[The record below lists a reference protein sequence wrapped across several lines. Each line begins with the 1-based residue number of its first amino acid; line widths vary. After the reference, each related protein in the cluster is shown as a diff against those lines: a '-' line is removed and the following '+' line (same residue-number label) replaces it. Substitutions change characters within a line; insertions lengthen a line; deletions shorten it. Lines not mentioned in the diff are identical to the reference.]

1 MLKQILETKRQ
12 EVETLVLP
20 PKSDVKRISLLNAL
34 KHSKRKPALIAEVKK
49 ASPSKGVIRENFE
62 PVAIAKTY
70 EKAGAA
76 AISVLTDQQYFQGH
90 RDYLTEIKQAVQVP
104 ILRKDFI
111 IERKQIEESLRI
123 GADAVLLI
131 GEALEVKKLYELYE
145 EAYENGLECLVE
157 VHEQDTLERILAVFT
172 PKIIGVNNRNLK
184 TFVTSL
190 DTTKEIVSFIPKES
204 LFVSESGISSYKDIQ
219 TVKAYG
225 ADAVLVGESLMRKEN
240 ILLAVRELFG
250 EVNGFVDTP

>member
-62 PVAIAKTY
+62 PVTIAKAY

-90 RDYLTEIKQAVQVP
+90 RDYLTEIKQTVQVP

-111 IERKQIEESLRI
+111 IERKQIEESVRI

-131 GEALEVKKLYELYE
+131 GEALEVKKLYELYK
-145 EAYENGLECLVE
+145 EAYEKGLECLVE
-157 VHEQDTLERILAVFT
+157 VHERDTLEQILAVFT

-184 TFVTSL
+184 TFATSL

-240 ILLAVRELFG
+240 VLLAVRGLFG
-250 EVNGFVDTP
+250 EVDGFVGTP